1 MARSNVL
8 DRLLKKLTTEKL
20 EKMKQKRIEEKN
32 KLTSEFQFGFYVG
45 EDIVNRF
52 LPSISVEPGTRVQ
65 IEVSEED
72 SSEYT
77 RIEKEW
83 YDKYKEGYSKTA
95 GVDEENE
102 EWNNYQKYR
111 EFLKKKYLPNPLVCH
126 MSPLNILDLEEF
138 KKGLIWSLWDSDHC
152 NYCLEPD
159 KIKIYDDEELYFT
172 IIEFELY

>member
-8 DRLLKKLTTEKL
+8 DRLLKKLTPEKL
-20 EKMKQKRIEEKN
+20 EKMKQARIESKK
-32 KLTSEFQFGFYVG
+32 KLTTEYQFGFYVG

-72 SSEYT
+72 STEYV

-83 YDKYKEGYSKTA
+83 YNKYQEGKEEA
-95 GVDEENE
+95 IDE
-102 EWNNYQKYR
+102 WGNYQKYR
-111 EFLKKKYLPNPLVCH
+111 EVLKKKYLPNPLVCH
-126 MSPLNILDLEEF
+126 MNTLNIVDLEEF
-138 KKGLIWSLWDSDHC
+138 KKGLICSLWNSDHC

-159 KIKIYDDEELYFT
+159 KIKIYDDESFYFT
-172 IIEFELY
+172 IIEFELD

>member
-1 MARSNVL
+1 MAKSNVL
-8 DRLLKKLTTEKL
+8 DRLLKKLTPEKL

-32 KLTSEFQFGFYVG
+32 KLTIDYQFGFYVG

-72 SSEYT
+72 SNEYV

-83 YDKYKEGYSKTA
+83 YNKYQEDKEEA
-95 GVDEENE
+95 IDEWE
-102 EWNNYQKYR
+102 NYQKYR
-111 EFLKKKYLPNPLVCH
+111 EVLKKKYLPNPLKCYL
-126 MSPLNILDLEEF
+126 SPLNIIDLEEF

-152 NYCLEPD
+152 NYNLDAEN
-159 KIKIYDDEELYFT
+159 IKIYDDEEIYFT
-172 IIEFELY
+172 IIEFKLD